1 VIARLAGGLRE
12 ALSTALE
19 RLPAWA
25 WQAIAATPLGRF
37 CARDAGICLGLQPG
51 HPERVAV
58 VPRRYRADL
67 EAWQAQMWPENEYR
81 DLLRLWM
88 EDRNWRENR

>member
-1 VIARLAGGLRE
+1 VKPGTAVRE

-25 WQAIAATPLGRF
+25 WRLLAATPLGRF
-37 CARDAGICLGLQPG
+37 CARDAGICLGLHPG

-67 EAWQAQMWPENEYR
+67 EAWEAEMQPEWA
-81 DLLRLWM
+81 DLLRLWLD
-88 EDRNWRENR
+88 DRTWGEKR